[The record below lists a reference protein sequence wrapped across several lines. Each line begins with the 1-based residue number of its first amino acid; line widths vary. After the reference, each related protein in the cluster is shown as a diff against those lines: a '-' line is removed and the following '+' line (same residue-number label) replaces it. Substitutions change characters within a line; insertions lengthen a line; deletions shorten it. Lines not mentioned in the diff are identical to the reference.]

1 MLNGTWKILKVS
13 DWEYCDTREVSNPA
27 VLLAILMELQETFK
41 EKVIINME
49 RKTLTIYDDYIE

>member
-1 MLNGTWKILKVS
+1 MKGTWKILKVS
-13 DWEYCDTREVSNPA
+13 DWNYCDTREVNNPA

-49 RKTLTIYDDYIE
+49 KHTLTIYDDYIE